1 MPRLSLLQPQEI
13 EVFFILPALRR
24 DLAKVMKKRGFEQK
38 KIAKLL
44 GITEPAVSQYLN
56 NKRATKVV
64 FSPELKKEIEAS
76 AGKIKDEESLIQE
89 IQRLLVVAREEMVTC
104 GVHEDLVPS
113 LKGCT
118 ACAKAEKSPIIIS
131 KANKE

>member
-24 DLAKVMKKRGFEQK
+24 DLARSMKEKLGLDQK
-38 KIAKLL
+38 TIAKRL

-64 FSPELKKEIEAS
+64 FSPRVDSAILLSSKKILDN
-76 AGKIKDEESLIQE
+76 ISLIREVQSL
-89 IQRLLVVAREEMVTC
+89 ITLAREELVTC
-104 GVHEDLVPS
+104 ALHEELVPA
-113 LKGCT
+113 LKGCR
-118 ACAKAEKSPIIIS
+118 ACKDSIIGP
-131 KANKE
+131 AFVPLH